1 MRRTDLAT
9 QVPESETETNQ
20 SRKDGKLKM
29 LRTWTIMMTVMSI
42 GVLWTSSTWAGSLD
56 PTNAPGPTMHTL
68 EEIYQKVDQQGAL
81 LEAGTFTLTIT
92 NIYYTTNV
100 VIFGTN
106 ALVQETGQTNLYLSG
121 DDGDLEKGV
130 PWPSPRFTD
139 NSNGTVT
146 DNLTG
151 LIWLKEAASLQNMFS
166 TSLTHCNSLTNGMHG
181 LTDGSV
187 TGDWRLPNVREL
199 QSLVDYGRASFALP
213 SGHSFT
219 NVQSSAHYWSSTTYE
234 SDTGKAWYVN
244 MVDGSIGSEGKYMKL
259 HAWPVR
265 GGQ

>member
-1 MRRTDLAT
+1 MKRMNWMITAAMAM
-9 QVPESETETNQ
+9 
-20 SRKDGKLKM
+20 G
-29 LRTWTIMMTVMSI
+29 MM
-42 GVLWTSSTWAGSLD
+42 WAGSVWAGDLT
-56 PTNAPGPTMHTL
+56 PPGAPGPTMHTL
-68 EEIYQKVDQQGAL
+68 EEIYQKVDQQGVL

-100 VIFGTN
+100 VLFGTN

-151 LIWLKEAASLQNMFS
+151 LIWLKEAASLQNSFS

-181 LTDGSV
+181 LTDGSMP
-187 TGDWRLPNVREL
+187 GDWRLPNVREL
-199 QSLVDYGRASFALP
+199 QSLVDYGRSSFALP

-219 NVQSSAHYWSSTTYE
+219 NVQSSAPYWSSTTYE
-234 SDTGKAWYVN
+234 SDTSRAWFVN
-244 MVDGSIGSEGKYMKL
+244 MVDGSVGSDGKGAKL
-259 HAWPVR
+259 YAWPVR